1 MMEKLHHGELDWGA
15 FRLALYAM
23 RDRGRGERQILNTA
37 NSGFGAAMICEPR
50 LYLYNLNS
58 AV

>member
-1 MMEKLHHGELDWGA
+1 
-15 FRLALYAM
+15 M